1 MSSLLIAALA
11 FGAFAGLL
19 AASLVYLHGADNPV
33 RSGLALDD
41 GAPHRRR
48 SPRRPVRKRAFIVF
62 QWGSI
67 GCRVLNLSQ
76 SGAMLA
82 PNDALHCPREFVLKS
97 RLGRERKC
105 EVI

>member
-67 GCRVLNLSQ
+67 GCRVLNLSH
-76 SGAMLA
+76 SPALCWRPMMCCIA
-82 PNDALHCPREFVLKS
+82 PGNLSSS
-97 RLGRERKC
+97 RAWAGSAK
-105 EVI
+105 